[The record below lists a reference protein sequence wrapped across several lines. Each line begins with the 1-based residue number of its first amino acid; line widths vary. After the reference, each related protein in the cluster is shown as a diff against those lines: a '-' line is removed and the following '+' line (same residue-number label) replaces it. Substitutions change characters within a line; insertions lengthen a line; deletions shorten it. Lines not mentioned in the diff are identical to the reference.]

1 MVLLYGSVIIFNF
14 LAFKLVTRFSGNTVL
29 HIWVFTCFFQIF
41 FDIFIDLKY
50 HGYWFVSPGIDW
62 SAFPGYTLLIPP
74 VNLLFLNWF
83 PFKSSLI
90 KRIAY
95 IAVWEAALLFYEFIT
110 LLPEPWGFFHYG
122 WWSLWHSALV
132 NPFLLITLLG
142 YYKLICLLEEKL
154 INHSSKGPFLSEEK

>member
-1 MVLLYGSVIIFNF
+1 MILLYGSVIVFNF
-14 LAFKLVTRFSGNTVL
+14 LAFKLVKRFSGNMIL
-29 HIWVFTCFFQIF
+29 HIWIFTCFFQVF

-83 PFKSSLI
+83 PFNASLV

-95 IAVWEAALLFYEFIT
+95 IAVWEVVLLCYEFIT

-132 NPFLLITLLG
+132 NPLLLLVLLR
-142 YYKLICLLEEKL
+142 YYKLICMLEAKL
-154 INHSSKGPFLSEEK
+154 NNKSIKGQII